1 MNNHRK
7 RGNRTEL
14 EALALFQ
21 KKSLKIMTA
30 CKIPVLFCCVTPG
43 IPYRRFCVRYS
54 RSQLPVSLFLFV
66 DPLALFVL
74 FLVPWSQKTDN
85 AHAPIGLHGTISA
98 AFLRLPRNKLLLFR
112 FSQSKQVPLTMYYS
126 ARKIQLGWLNLPHPT
141 QAYRRQW
148 LPTLKACSDRRHGRD
163 KPVLIAN

>member
-1 MNNHRK
+1 MPLKLTRKSRCAINSNNYCSCSDIGYKYGRVCVNRLTRWATMNNHRK

-54 RSQLPVSLFLFV
+54 RSHEFPVSLFLLF
-66 DPLALFVL
+66 DQLALFVL

-85 AHAPIGLHGTISA
+85 AHAPIGLHLSLIHIW
-98 AFLRLPRNKLLLFR
+98 RC
-112 FSQSKQVPLTMYYS
+112 
-126 ARKIQLGWLNLPHPT
+126 
-141 QAYRRQW
+141 RRSY
-148 LPTLKACSDRRHGRD
+148 ACRSRWSPYH
-163 KPVLIAN
+163 